1 MGKSVKSRRRQKAKK
16 LSCLEKSSAARR
28 ELASLIDNVRL
39 ERNPEKHDMQ
49 ITSPS
54 TFHEGVVP
62 DQFKAVFAKFQ
73 VQSEPDKPDSLSSR
87 SRDSDAVADSRN
99 NEMFPDSKSAITTD
113 EKTKVSKKK
122 LRKLS
127 KPALSELKSVVV
139 YPEVIQWYDCDAPD
153 PVLLSKIK
161 SQKNVVQVPG
171 HWQLKR
177 EYLSGRSV
185 VAKRPFELPDVIR
198 QTNIEEMR
206 STLPAQDEPNE
217 KTLKESSRARIRPK
231 LGSLDLDYRKLHDA
245 FFKLGAHWKPDL
257 MLPYGDL
264 FYENRNLE
272 EETKWSLMEK
282 EKRPGTI
289 GKDLRIALGLP
300 EGKLPPWCYKFKELG
315 MPPSYPGYKVAGINW
330 DISNLRGDVYGSLG
344 TKLETQRESELFG
357 KMVEAEDSEGGSE
370 NEVGDAV
377 DEEKDIA
384 HLRNEDADTLSDAKE
399 AQRQQELEAK
409 IKAESM
415 KEVLK
420 RRQAHAKQQN
430 SDAPKRLYSIIEQKE
445 GSNGP
450 GSVEGNV
457 LYDIK
462 GSRYGKE
469 ESPSENENKKQRTIQ
484 TNERDVTETF
494 KF

>member
-1 MGKSVKSRRRQKAKK
+1 MAKAVRSKRRQTGKK
-16 LSCLEKSSAARR
+16 ISSLEKSFAAKK
-28 ELASLIDNVRL
+28 ELANLIDNLKL
-39 ERNPEKHDMQ
+39 ERKSEKHDPQ
-49 ITSPS
+49 SASLS
-54 TFHEGVVP
+54 TLKEDSVP
-62 DQFKAVFAKFQ
+62 DQFKTIFAKFQ
-73 VQSEPDKPDSLSSR
+73 PRNEPEKPGSRHADLSNSSIVEESRTNEKVLDS
-87 SRDSDAVADSRN
+87 N
-99 NEMFPDSKSAITTD
+99 PAITSD
-113 EKTKVSKKK
+113 ESAKVSRKK

-127 KPALSELKSVVV
+127 KPALSELKSFVV

-161 SQKNVVQVPG
+161 TQKNVVQVPG

-206 STLPAQDEPNE
+206 STVPTQDAPDE

-272 EETKWSLMEK
+272 EEARWSLMEK
-282 EKRPGTI
+282 EKRPGRI
-289 GKDLRIALGLP
+289 GKDLRTALGLP

-315 MPPSYPGYKVAGINW
+315 MPPSYSGYKVAGVNW
-330 DISNLRGDVYGSLG
+330 DISNLRGDVYGTLG
-344 TKLETQRESELFG
+344 TKLNSQKESELFG
-357 KMVEAEDSEGGSE
+357 KMAEVEDSENDPE
-370 NEVGDAV
+370 NEA
-377 DEEKDIA
+377 DEAIDEKNNSTHD
-384 HLRNEDADTLSDAKE
+384 NEDTDTQNDAEE
-399 AQRQQELEAK
+399 AQKRQELEAQ

-415 KEVLK
+415 KEVLR
-420 RRQAHAKQQN
+420 RRQAQIKHKN
-430 SDAPKRLYSIIEQKE
+430 SDAPKRLYSVIEQKE
-445 GSNGP
+445 GTHGPNG
-450 GSVEGNV
+450 VEGSV

-462 GSRYGKE
+462 GSRHEKE
-469 ESPSENENKKQRTIQ
+469 DNPNVDKNKKQHAIQ
-484 TNERDVTETF
+484 KTEQDVTEVF